1 MRLAETLCEILI
13 LLDLMWE
20 VYDKDEAGIWK
31 ALDDKIRRLLEFM
44 NESAIQAW
52 HQKKKIWLQ
61 GQVSRLLKVT
71 VRWKI
76 LWKN

>member
-44 NESAIQAW
+44 NESAIQA
-52 HQKKKIWLQ
+52 
-61 GQVSRLLKVT
+61 
-71 VRWKI
+71 
-76 LWKN
+76 